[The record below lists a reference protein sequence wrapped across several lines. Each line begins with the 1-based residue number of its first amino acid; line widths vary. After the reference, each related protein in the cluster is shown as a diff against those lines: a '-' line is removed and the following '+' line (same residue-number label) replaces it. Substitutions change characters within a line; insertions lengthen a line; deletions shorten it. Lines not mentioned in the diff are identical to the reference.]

1 MKSFG
6 LLRASFMLVVVT
18 GAMLL
23 FAPASRAQADS
34 EPDHFDADG
43 VVSVTGAH
51 PLRAA
56 QPKQAATSKS
66 TAANKATA
74 AATQASGA
82 SRKPL
87 VAQRREPA
95 AVEDKRRP

>member
-6 LLRASFMLVVVT
+6 LLRTSLMLVLVT

-43 VVSVTGAH
+43 VVSVTPPRH
-51 PLRAA
+51 VLPA
-56 QPKQAATSKS
+56 QPKQAAASKS
-66 TAANKATA
+66 SQANKTA
-74 AATQASGA
+74 AAQTSDA

-87 VAQRREPA
+87 VAQRRELTA
-95 AVEDKRRP
+95 TEDKRRQ